1 MKIRGFSLKTKM
13 ATVVSVLFLFIFA
26 AGAIMFES
34 TFEEHFKRAI
44 VEQQF
49 ELVSKTVEDID
60 TQIRE
65 SQKVL
70 VSVSKIIPLDD
81 INNYMAMQRH
91 LEKIIETRFFVK
103 TFFDNGI
110 LLYSKAG
117 RVIGEVPYS
126 LERYGKDL
134 SYREYFQ
141 YTVKTRIP
149 YISKPY
155 RSIRPPYNPVVM
167 FTVPIFDKRNELVAV
182 LGGSVSLT
190 KDTTLGGIANV
201 KVGKTG
207 YMYLYNRD
215 RTIIVHPDKTR
226 ILKND
231 VPPGVNRLFD
241 KAIKE
246 WFEGSGETVT
256 SRGLHVIGTFKRFQ
270 NTDWILAANF
280 PIKEAYAPI
289 IKARWYMAGYT
300 ALGIFFSILIILIV
314 MRRNLSPLSELA
326 TQAEAIGRAEEHLES
341 VRVETGGEIGALAFS
356 FNEMMKRLHDREAS
370 LKKTLED
377 LREREA
383 RISSIVNTTV
393 DAIITINEERIIE
406 SFNQAAER
414 IFGYKAEE
422 VIGHNVS
429 ILMPEPDKSKHDRYV
444 QTYLKG
450 GRPKVLGMSREV
462 IGRRKNGS
470 LFPIELSVSEA
481 DLGDRLIFT
490 GILRDIT
497 ERKKAEE
504 ELQKAKEAAES
515 ANQAKSDFLSG
526 MSHEIR
532 TPMNAIIGMGEL
544 MMETPLNDEQKRY
557 VETLVHAGEN
567 LLNIINDILDISK
580 IEAGYLELE
589 STTFNLQELLDKA
602 CDIMAIRAHDKG
614 VGLVC
619 NVLPEVSVHLIG
631 DPVRLR
637 QVILNLL
644 GNALKFTDKG
654 EVILEVSKQISDS
667 TTVTLLFSVRDTG
680 IGIPEEK
687 IDKIFEKFT
696 QADSST
702 TRKYG
707 GTGLGLTIS
716 RRLVE
721 LMGGTISVT
730 SKVGEGSTFYFTASF
745 QSQEDNPQH
754 VPPLQDMDAEDLTV
768 QHVPDDLEPLRILL
782 VDDSEDNRLL
792 ILSFL
797 KKTPFTIDIA
807 DNGRVAVEKYKAST
821 YDIVLMDVQMPIID
835 GYTATKEIRQWES
848 MHSRKQTPVIA
859 LTAHALKEEVQKSL
873 DAGCNAHL
881 TKPIKKKDLL
891 TVIIKYTGKS
901 SKNERTNRTMEKGY
915 TNTRGKYTVKIDKDL
930 KDLIPGYLEN
940 RYKDIKA
947 IEEALGKSDLE
958 TIRILGHSMKGSGG
972 GYGFYTITE
981 IGKTLEDA
989 ARGADITAIKK
1000 ALTYLSD
1007 YLGNMDIVYE

>member
-1 MKIRGFSLKTKM
+1 MRIRGFSLKTKM

-34 TFEEHFKRAI
+34 TFEEHFKKTIA
-44 VEQQF
+44 EQQF
-49 ELVSKTVEDID
+49 ELVSKVAKDID

-65 SQKVL
+65 AQKIL
-70 VSVSKIIPLDD
+70 ISVSKIIPIDD
-81 INNYMAMQRH
+81 LNNYFTMQKH
-91 LEKIIETRFFVK
+91 LERIVESRFFIR
-103 TFFDNGI
+103 TYFDNGI
-110 LLYSKAG
+110 LLYSKTG
-117 RVIGEVPYS
+117 RLISEVPYS
-126 LERYGKDL
+126 PERYGKDF
-134 SYREYFQ
+134 SYREYLRH
-141 YTVKTRIP
+141 TIRTRAP
-149 YISKPY
+149 YISKPFQ
-155 RSIRPPYNPVVM
+155 STKPPYDPIVV
-167 FTVPIFDKRNELVAV
+167 FTSPIFNKKNEVTAI
-182 LGGSVSLT
+182 LGGAVSLT

-201 KVGKTG
+201 KIGKTG
-207 YMYLYNRD
+207 YMYLYNTD
-215 RTIIVHPDKTR
+215 RTIIVHPDKER
-226 ILKND
+226 ILRND
-231 VPPGVNRLFD
+231 IPPGANKLFD
-241 KAIKE
+241 KAINE

-256 SRGLHVIGTFKRFQ
+256 SKGLHVVGTFKRFQ
-270 NTDWILAANF
+270 NTNWILAASY
-280 PIKEAYAPI
+280 PIKEAYGPI
-289 IKARWYMAGYT
+289 IKERWYMAGYT
-300 ALGIFFSILIILIV
+300 GLGIFLSILIILIV

-356 FNEMMKRLHDREAS
+356 FNEMMKRLHDRETS

-393 DAIITINEERIIE
+393 DGIITINEERIIE

-429 ILMPEPDKSKHDRYV
+429 ILMPEPDKSKHDRHV

-567 LLNIINDILDISK
+567 LLSIINDILDISK

-589 STTFNLQELLDKA
+589 STEFNLQELLDKT
-602 CDIMAIRAHDKG
+602 CDIMAIRAHNKG
-614 VGLVC
+614 IGLAC

-631 DPVRLR
+631 DPGRLR

-644 GNALKFTDKG
+644 GNAIKFTDNG
-654 EVILEVSKQISDS
+654 EVVLEVSKQSSD
-667 TTVTLLFSVRDTG
+667 TGTLLFSIRDTG

-687 IDKIFEKFT
+687 VNKIFEKFT

-716 RRLVE
+716 KRLVE
-721 LMGGTISVT
+721 LMGGRIWVT
-730 SKVGEGSTFYFTASF
+730 SAVGAGSTFYFTASF
-745 QSQEDNPQH
+745 QLQKEKPQTEP
-754 VPPLQDMDAEDLTV
+754 VVVAATPEREALR
-768 QHVPDDLEPLRILL
+768 PLRILL
-782 VDDSEDNRLL
+782 VDDSEDNKLL

-797 KKTPFTIDIA
+797 KKTPFVIDAA
-807 DNGRVAVEKYKAST
+807 DNGLAAVEKYKNAA
-821 YDIVLMDVQMPIID
+821 YDLILMDIQMPVMD
-835 GYTATKEIRQWES
+835 GYTATKEIRDWERS
-848 MHSRKQTPVIA
+848 NKHEPTPILAFTAYALQEEIRKI
-859 LTAHALKEEVQKSL
+859 H
-873 DAGCNAHL
+873 DAGCNGHL
-881 TKPIKKKDLL
+881 TKPIKKNDLL
-891 TVIIKYTGKS
+891 YAIATYAKKTSAHKEDIG
-901 SKNERTNRTMEKGY
+901 
-915 TNTRGKYTVKIDKDL
+915 DK
-930 KDLIPGYLEN
+930 E
-940 RYKDIKA
+940 
-947 IEEALGKSDLE
+947 
-958 TIRILGHSMKGSGG
+958 
-972 GYGFYTITE
+972 
-981 IGKTLEDA
+981 
-989 ARGADITAIKK
+989 
-1000 ALTYLSD
+1000 
-1007 YLGNMDIVYE
+1007 

>member
-1 MKIRGFSLKTKM
+1 MRGFSLKTKM
-13 ATVVSVLFLFIFA
+13 ATVVSILFLFIFA
-26 AGAIMFES
+26 AGAFMFEN
-34 TFEEHFKRAI
+34 TFEEHYKKTIA
-44 VEQQF
+44 EQQF
-49 ELVSKTVEDID
+49 ELVAKTARDID

-65 SQKVL
+65 AQKIL
-70 VSVSKIIPLDD
+70 IGVSKIIPLDD
-81 INNYMAMQRH
+81 LNNYFAMQKH
-91 LEKIIETRFFVK
+91 LEKIVESRFFIK
-103 TFFDNGI
+103 TYFDNGI

-126 LERYGKDL
+126 PERYGKDF
-134 SYREYFQ
+134 SHREYLQ
-141 YTVKTRIP
+141 YTIKTRVP

-155 RSIRPPYNPVVM
+155 QSTKPPYEPIVM
-167 FTVPIFDKRNELVAV
+167 FTAPIFNKKNELAAV
-182 LGGSVSLT
+182 LGGAVSLT
-190 KDTTLGGIANV
+190 KDTTLGSIA
-201 KVGKTG
+201 KVRIGRTG
-207 YMYLYNRD
+207 YMYLYNTD
-215 RTIIVHPDKTR
+215 RTIIVHPDTKR
-226 ILKND
+226 ILQND
-231 VPPGVNRLFD
+231 VPLGVNKLFD
-241 KAIKE
+241 RAIYE
-246 WFEGSGETVT
+246 WFEGTGETVT

-270 NTDWILAANF
+270 NTDWILAANY
-280 PIKEAYAPI
+280 PVKEAHAPI
-289 IKARWYMAGYT
+289 LKARWYMVGYT
-300 ALGIFFSILIILIV
+300 ALGIAFSVLIILIV

-326 TQAEAIGRAEEHLES
+326 SQAEAIGRADEHLQS
-341 VRVETGGEIGALAFS
+341 VGVETGGEIGALAFS
-356 FNEMMKRLHDREAS
+356 FNEMLKRLHDREAS
-370 LKKTLED
+370 LKTTLED
-377 LREREA
+377 LKEREA

-393 DAIITINEERIIE
+393 DGIITIDEERIIE
-406 SFNQAAER
+406 SFNQAAEK
-414 IFGYKAEE
+414 IFGYKAGE
-422 VIGHNVS
+422 VIGNNVS
-429 ILMPEPDKSKHDRYV
+429 ILMPEPHRSGHDQYV
-444 QTYLKG
+444 QTYLKSG
-450 GRPKVLGMSREV
+450 KSKVLGAAWEV
-462 IGRRKNGS
+462 LGRRKDGS
-470 LFPIELSVSEA
+470 MFPIELSVSEA
-481 DLGDRLIFT
+481 DLGARRIFT

-504 ELQKAKEAAES
+504 ELQKAKETAES
-515 ANQAKSDFLSG
+515 ANQAKSDFLAG

-532 TPMNAIIGMGEL
+532 TPMNAIVGMAEL

-557 VETLVHAGEN
+557 VETLQNAGEN

-589 STTFNLQELLDKA
+589 STKFNLQELLDKA
-602 CDIMAIRAHDKG
+602 CDIMAMRAHDKG
-614 VGLVC
+614 IGLSC

-654 EVILEVSKQISDS
+654 EVVLEVSKQISDS

-745 QSQEDNPQH
+745 QSQEDKPQH

-768 QHVPDDLEPLRILL
+768 QHVPDDLKPLRILL

-807 DNGRVAVEKYKAST
+807 DNGRAAVEKYKAST
-821 YDIVLMDVQMPIID
+821 YDIVLMDIQMPVMD
-835 GYTATKEIRQWES
+835 GYAATKEIRQWEN

-859 LTAHALKEEVQKSL
+859 LTAYVLKEEIRKSY

-881 TKPIKKKDLL
+881 AKPIKKKDLL

-901 SKNERTNRTMEKGY
+901 SKNERTNRAMEKGHV
-915 TNTRGKYTVKIDKDL
+915 NTQGKYTVKIDEDL
-930 KDLIPGYLEN
+930 EDLIPGYLEN
-940 RYKDIKA
+940 RYRDIKT
-947 IEEALGKSDLE
+947 IEEALEKGDLE

-972 GYGFYTITE
+972 GYGFDTITE

-1000 ALTYLSD
+1000 ALTYLSY